1 MADAQTGLQEGRQGV
16 TKPSAIR
23 QIYTL
28 LFYSI
33 IKEYS
38 TAVRLHS
45 SSGLYHAFCWIAASA
60 SPNAPMSMPVSLN
73 TAAAVR
79 VKRSALSG
87 TREIKCGRGLPPAKE
102 TLFAAIAGWSN
113 VGLCLHAAKSVRARV
128 KFNVGSKSGNAKQR
142 ERNDG
147 NQGESRVVKTQ
158 QLTILNNFSC
168 CFRRDVA

>member
-1 MADAQTGLQEGRQGV
+1 M
-16 TKPSAIR
+16 
-23 QIYTL
+23 L
-28 LFYSI
+28 LVYSI

-79 VKRSALSG
+79 VKRSALCAVADRALSG